1 MNLGSIERAAIR
13 EMNKKIIL
21 LVLIGV
27 GASSFYFFDIQQY
40 LSFESL
46 KTNRDRLNFIYQEN
60 SIAFISWFVVI
71 YFLTVSLSLPGAT
84 VLTLTAGAVFGSVLG
99 MFLVN
104 IGATLGATAAFLSA
118 RFIFRD
124 WVEDKFSDKLEAVN
138 SGISS
143 NALSYMLFL
152 RLVPLFPF
160 FLINLVLGLTQVR
173 LSVYF
178 FSTMI
183 GIMPGSF
190 IYANA
195 GSNLAGINSVSDI
208 ASPEVFGALV
218 LLGIF
223 ALIPALYRLI
233 KKPF

>member
-1 MNLGSIERAAIR
+1 MS
-13 EMNKKIIL
+13 KKIIL

-27 GASSFYFFDIQQY
+27 GISSFYFFDIQQY

-60 SIAFISWFVVI
+60 SIAFISWFIAV

-84 VLTLTAGAVFGSVLG
+84 VLTLTAGAIFGSVLG

-104 IGATLGATAAFLSA
+104 IGATLGATVAFLSA

-124 WVEDKFSDKLEAVN
+124 WVEGKFSDKLN
-138 SGISS
+138 FINRGISG
-143 NALSYMLFL
+143 NAFSYLLFL
-152 RLVPLFPF
+152 RLVPVFPF
-160 FLINLVLGLTQVR
+160 FLVNLVLGLTQVR
-173 LSVYF
+173 LSIYF
-178 FSTMI
+178 FGTML

-190 IYANA
+190 VYAFA
-195 GSNLAGINSVSDI
+195 GSNLANINSVSDI
-208 ASPEVFGALV
+208 ASPKVFGALA

-223 ALIPALYRLI
+223 VLIPVVYRRY
-233 KKPF
+233 K

>member
-1 MNLGSIERAAIR
+1 MS
-13 EMNKKIIL
+13 KKIIL

-27 GASSFYFFDIQQY
+27 GIFSFYFFDIQQY

-60 SIAFISWFVVI
+60 SIAFISWFIAV

-84 VLTLTAGAVFGSVLG
+84 VLTLTAGAIFGSVLG

-104 IGATLGATAAFLSA
+104 IGATLGATVAFLSA

-124 WVEDKFSDKLEAVN
+124 WVEGKFSDKLEAVN

-143 NALSYMLFL
+143 NAFSYMLFL

-208 ASPEVFGALV
+208 ASPKVFGALI

-233 KKPF
+233 KKSF